1 MQTSADMQPT
11 ACLPGSG
18 SRLARIAARPRPWA
32 LLSPLVAAGLVA
44 GSLLAS
50 APVLAQNAAV
60 VNGKP
65 IPKERVDEFVEAL
78 AAQGRPDSPQT
89 RELVREELIAR
100 EIFAQEAD
108 KRGLARS
115 AEVKRQ
121 IENTRQD
128 ILIRALIRDY
138 LTKNPVKDSDVQ
150 AEYDKFKQE
159 ATASGKE
166 YKARHILVEK
176 EDEAKKLIDQLK
188 KGESFETL
196 AKESQDPGSASSGG
210 DLGWNTAST
219 FVKEFSDAMVSLEK
233 GKTVA
238 EPVKTQ
244 FGYHVIRLDDVR
256 DATAPPLDQ
265 VKPQIQQQ
273 LERQK
278 VQQLQQELRAA
289 AKVE

>member
-1 MQTSADMQPT
+1 MQTSADMQPS
-11 ACLPGSG
+11 ARLPGAHRRRS
-18 SRLARIAARPRPWA
+18 SIAALPRLSA
-32 LLSPLVAAGLVA
+32 LLPSLVMTALVAS
-44 GSLLAS
+44 SLLLGGPA
-50 APVLAQNAAV
+50 LAQNAAV

-65 IPKERVDEFVEAL
+65 IPKARVDEFVEAL

-100 EIFAQEAD
+100 EIFVQEAD
-108 KRGLARS
+108 KRGLSRS
-115 AEVKRQ
+115 EDVQRQ
-121 IENTRQD
+121 LENTRQD

-138 LTKNPVKDSDVQ
+138 ITKNPVKDEDIK

-159 ATASGKE
+159 AAASGKE

-176 EDEAKKLIDQLK
+176 EEDAKKIIDKLK
-188 KGESFETL
+188 KGEKFETL
-196 AKESQDPGSASSGG
+196 AKDSKDPGSGANGG
-210 DLGWNTAST
+210 DLGWNSAST
-219 FVKEFSDAMVSLEK
+219 FVKEFSDAMVALTK
-233 GKTVA
+233 GKTVTA
-238 EPVKTQ
+238 PVKTQ

-256 DATAPPLDQ
+256 DAEPPPLDQ

-273 LERQK
+273 LERQR